1 MHEDQEEHV
10 HDEPVKEPKQQDER
24 GYTEMT
30 DGEMQVS
37 LSVHKAIDA
46 TLAEANAILEGRY
59 KSIAITHLET
69 ALMFF
74 NKAIAVDGIK

>member
-1 MHEDQEEHV
+1 MHEDQEEHT

-24 GYTEMT
+24 GYAQLTP
-30 DGEMQVS
+30 GEEQVS
-37 LSVHKAIDA
+37 LSIHKAVDH
-46 TLAEANAILEGRY
+46 TMAEANAILEGRY